1 MFFFGKKNLLI
12 TLSTNWFLG
21 NDYKYVKNPLTN
33 MLGDIYK
40 IKFILPN
47 IGDAE
52 GELIRIKGPHLTE
65 LINRNLPIN
74 SRGLKREDMFFI
86 PIDLLYAAEKP
97 TTIGNRG
104 DIVYE
109 PNSKALIILV
119 NEKKFDT
126 KIANIGSITKNLDIF
141 DNLKMSSGV
150 RIEQL
155 EE

>member
-1 MFFFGKKNLLI
+1 MFLGNYYKYAKNLLTI
-12 TLSTNWFLG
+12 
-21 NDYKYVKNPLTN
+21 

-47 IGDAE
+47 IGE
-52 GELIRIKGPHLTE
+52 SLGELIRIKGPHLTE

-86 PIDLLYAAEKP
+86 PIDVLYAAEKP
-97 TTIGNRG
+97 TITGNRG

-109 PNSKALIILV
+109 PKAKALIVLV
-119 NEKKFDT
+119 NDKKFDT
-126 KIANIGSITKNLDIF
+126 KIANIGSITKNLEIF
-141 DNLKMSSGV
+141 ENLRMSSGV
-150 RIEQL
+150 RIEKQ